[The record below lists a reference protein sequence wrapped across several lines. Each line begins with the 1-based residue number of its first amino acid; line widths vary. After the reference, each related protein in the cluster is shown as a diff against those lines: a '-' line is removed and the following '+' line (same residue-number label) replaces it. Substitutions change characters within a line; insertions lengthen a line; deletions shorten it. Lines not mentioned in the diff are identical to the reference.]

1 MWRKRKPAAPLRR
14 LGPSNEP
21 RGEAHFPLEGVKVD
35 DVSEFSIEFEQ
46 ACPDNGLAL
55 FVLPAKSPKLDGAV
69 ERAQG
74 SRR

>member
-1 MWRKRKPAAPLRR
+1 VAKRI
-14 LGPSNEP
+14 
-21 RGEAHFPLEGVKVD
+21 FPLEGVKVD

-46 ACPDNGLAL
+46 ACADNGLVL
-55 FVLPAKSPKLDGAV
+55 FVLSAKSPKLDGAV